1 MLSAEYIWFIA
12 GLFTIWFLPNTIEN
26 FSRYRI
32 GIDVF
37 GWKKVRKKGVG
48 TFRFNYPSIIFCGVL
63 AMLGLIFTAQSTAE
77 FLYFDF

>member
-1 MLSAEYIWFIA
+1 
-12 GLFTIWFLPNTIEN
+12 LPNTIEN